1 MHSLL
6 PRKIEVVLC
15 CIKIYS
21 NGMVIVKPDFNS
33 TKKPYVVETGG
44 FANGT
49 LFESQMCKTKQNQTL
64 FCFLQETYEYIIENV
79 SAKITEE
86 NLLRELKL
94 HDELYTRHSNFV
106 KSLVGNEFNTVCIL
120 IL

>member
-44 FANGT
+44 FANGI
-49 LFESQMCKTKQNQTL
+49 
-64 FCFLQETYEYIIENV
+64 YYIYLNLKC
-79 SAKITEE
+79 AKPNKI
-86 NLLRELKL
+86 K
-94 HDELYTRHSNFV
+94 HYFAFYKKHMS
-106 KSLVGNEFNTVCIL
+106 I
-120 IL
+120 